1 MNATR
6 PLSEPDPIA
15 VLSLNPAV
23 DMTYEIS
30 VLAEDQKVHALA
42 TRYDPGGNGINVG
55 RALKRLHIL
64 AHTYCVVAGEIG
76 RLLQRLL
83 VQQMDGVQ
91 YDEVEGET
99 RINGTALERGPG
111 VQYEISGLG
120 PPIPASRL
128 KVLLDLFVERSR
140 CGIGVLTGSLQKG
153 LSTRLYAEL
162 AGRIREGGGRAVVD
176 AHDEVLRQAIGT
188 GPFLIKPNHHEL
200 EALVGRELPTI
211 EAVAAQARELQRRG
225 ITYVCISLGPRG
237 AVLTGPDNS
246 HLATAPE
253 VPVDSTVGAGD
264 SMVAG
269 MVAAFA
275 RGAPAEQALRQ
286 GVACGAGTVQ
296 RPGTELFAGSQIAD
310 LAARVGIRP
319 LDI

>member
-1 MNATR
+1 MNAAPQATGHV
-6 PLSEPDPIA
+6 PVA

-30 VLAEDQKVHALA
+30 ELAEDQKVHALA

-55 RALKRLHIL
+55 RALKRLNTL
-64 AHTYCVVAGEIG
+64 AHNYCVVAGEIG

-83 VQQMDGVQ
+83 AHQLDVVQ
-91 YDEVEGET
+91 YDEVDGET

-120 PPIPASRL
+120 PPIPAPQL
-128 KVLLDLFVERSR
+128 GALLDLFVERSR
-140 CGIGVLTGSLQKG
+140 PGFGVLTGSLQRG
-153 LSTRLYAEL
+153 LSSRLYAEL

-176 AHDEVLRQAIGT
+176 AHDEVLRRAIEA

-200 EALVGRELPTI
+200 EALVGRDLPGI
-211 EAVAAQARELQRRG
+211 EAVAEQARALQHQG
-225 ITYVCISLGPRG
+225 VAHVCVSLGPRG

-246 HLATAPE
+246 YLATAPK

-275 RGAPAEQALRQ
+275 RGASAEQALRQ

-296 RPGTELFAGSQIAD
+296 QPGTELFSGPRIAN
-310 LAARVGIRP
+310 LAARVEIRQ